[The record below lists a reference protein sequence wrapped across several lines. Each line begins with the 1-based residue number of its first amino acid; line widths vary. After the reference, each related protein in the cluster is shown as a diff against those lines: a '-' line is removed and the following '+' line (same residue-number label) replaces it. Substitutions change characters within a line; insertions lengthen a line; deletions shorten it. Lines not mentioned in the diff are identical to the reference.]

1 MRIGVI
7 GGGASGLVAAIYA
20 ASSLNEVVIL
30 ERNNV
35 CGKKLLVTGN
45 GKCNYFNE
53 DMTLNHYYSSSG
65 EVLDRIVTLENQ
77 KEALSL
83 FTKIGI
89 WPKIKNGYYY
99 PASNQAV
106 SVRDALQLEA
116 ELLGVKIIN
125 NFLVE
130 AIIKKD
136 DKFIVNPLS
145 NSLVFDKI
153 ILSTGGKAMPLSGS
167 DGKGYDLAK
176 SFDHTIIEPCP
187 GLVSLCGAEKY
198 FKDCSGVRCEVK
210 LSLYEN
216 NQFIKS
222 ETGEAHFTDEGL
234 SGICTFNLSSLVA
247 RGLSEGYQEEI
258 VINFMPWLDSLSA
271 VLEFLEDR
279 STKVTGRTLF
289 QFFEGLYNYKLIKV
303 LLAKAKINPEKYYDE
318 LNKKEK
324 HALAKTIYAFNLKII
339 GTNSFDRAQIC
350 SGGVTLNEINP
361 YTMESLKTSNLYLC
375 GELLDV
381 NGDCGGYNL
390 VFAWISG
397 MIAGKGAMND

>member
-1 MRIGVI
+1 MEKV
-7 GGGASGLVAAIYA
+7 
-20 ASSLNEVVIL
+20 E
-30 ERNNV
+30 
-35 CGKKLLVTGN
+35 
-45 GKCNYFNE
+45 
-53 DMTLNHYYSSSG
+53 
-65 EVLDRIVTLENQ
+65 
-77 KEALSL
+77 
-83 FTKIGI
+83 
-89 WPKIKNGYYY
+89 
-99 PASNQAV
+99 
-106 SVRDALQLEA
+106 
-116 ELLGVKIIN
+116 
-125 NFLVE
+125 E